1 MSLTS
6 LLQTSEVRRR
16 FREEF
21 EKPTMEAS
29 PECIA
34 SPISDRPAHVG
45 TAFDYLLRFLLR
57 SLSPETVKDRRWV
70 AEAAV
75 QLLRTTRRSPW
86 TLSILR
92 RQHGTRLDSR
102 TLGRDVLEAVL
113 QLAHLDVVVRTRS
126 GGEEGLPTSDPV
138 SKPDLEDVRQL
149 YEVIPQDQFR
159 AESHCLLNPT
169 FGRASALVGGAMQI
183 PSSTTP

>member
-29 PECIA
+29 PERVA
-34 SPISDRPAHVG
+34 PPVPDRPAHVG
-45 TAFDYLLRFLLR
+45 TAFDYLFRFVLRRLN
-57 SLSPETVKDRRWV
+57 SETVEDRRWV

-75 QLLRTTRRSPW
+75 QLLPADDQE
-86 TLSILR
+86 IA
-92 RQHGTRLDSR
+92 LDTIESANAAR
-102 TLGRDVLEAVL
+102 ETFVDSGTLGRDVLEAVL

-126 GGEEGLPTSDPV
+126 GREEGLPTRLGIEARSG
-138 SKPDLEDVRQL
+138 R
-149 YEVIPQDQFR
+149 R
-159 AESHCLLNPT
+159 TPT
-169 FGRASALVGGAMQI
+169 V
-183 PSSTTP
+183 